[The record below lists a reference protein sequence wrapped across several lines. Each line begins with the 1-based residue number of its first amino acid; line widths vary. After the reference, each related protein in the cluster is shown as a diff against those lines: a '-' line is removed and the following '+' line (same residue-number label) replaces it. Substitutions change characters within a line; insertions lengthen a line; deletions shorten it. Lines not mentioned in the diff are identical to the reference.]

1 VSPDIAERLL
11 PVLIFGSIMQQR
23 AARLILTATML
34 DDQRGDTHQLGHLW
48 DGCALAGSG
57 AVKVVGVLESR
68 IGSAGE
74 PL

>member
-1 VSPDIAERLL
+1 
-11 PVLIFGSIMQQR
+11 MQQR